1 MSPADLLTANL
12 GITMTR
18 SHLRTALA
26 ALILTALAIPNAS
39 GQDPQPS
46 AEAVRFFEAHI
57 RPVLVDQCFKCHG
70 PEKQKAGLRLD
81 SRSAMLGGGDTGPA
95 IVPGHPEESVLVAA
109 LRYEEDGPQMPPSK
123 RLPKEQIDTFSRWV
137 EMGAPWPGGDTAAAP
152 SATRK
157 PGYAITDQDR
167 GHWAFRP
174 VTRPEVPSVQDREWA
189 ASPIDRFVL
198 AKLEAKGLK
207 PNPPATKAEF
217 LRRATYDLTGLPPTP
232 AEAERFL
239 ADTSPNAYDALIDRL
254 LASPR
259 YGEKWGR
266 HWLDLVRFAE
276 TNSYERDGAKPNA
289 WRYRDYVIRS
299 LNADKPYDRFIREQL
314 AGDELPDRDIESII
328 ATGYYRLGIWDDEPS
343 DREQARF
350 DSLDDLVATTGQVFL
365 GLTVDCARCHDHKL
379 DPIPQ
384 KDYYRLLA
392 FFRNINPYRNGGPTD
407 EYPIVTP
414 GTERALAERARE
426 LESRRKAAQDTIAGL
441 EEEFRKRYVPP
452 SGETVRSTDL
462 DELRYRFYRD
472 TWDRLPDFAAIKYE
486 DEGDLPVGLFDL
498 APRTR
503 DVAFGFVFEGTLI
516 VARDGVY
523 TFRLDSDDGSRL
535 SVGGRVVVENDGL
548 HELGRERSG
557 DVELA
562 KGRVP
567 IRLEYFQKGDG
578 LGLNVAW
585 SGPGFAKRSL
595 SASKRGAK
603 AIDVRSLIRSEGER
617 VLGTERMERYRRARQ
632 LLAETKDRKVIGD
645 AALCVTESSPAAP
658 ETFVLLRGSAHSPGD
673 KVEPGFLEVL
683 SSPAPTI
690 PPPSADA
697 RTTGRRRVLADWIAS
712 PENPLTA
719 RVVANRVFQHH
730 FDRGIVRSPNN
741 FGTQGDTPTHPELLD
756 WLASEFLAQG
766 WRLKPLHRA
775 IMSSNTYRMSSRADP
790 EALAKDPGNEL
801 LWRVDMRR
809 LTAEEIRDS
818 ILAVTGTLNLKMFGP
833 GVYPEIPKEV
843 MAGQS
848 VPGAG
853 WGKSPPEEQARRS
866 IYIHV
871 KRSLLTPI
879 LEGFDLAETDR
890 PSPVRFSSTQP
901 TQALAMLN
909 GAFLNGQADALAD
922 RLRRE
927 AGDVAS
933 AQVRL
938 ALRLVTG
945 RDPSVA
951 EVRRGMDLVE
961 SLSKRDSIGPG
972 GARKAFCLVALN
984 LNEFLYVD

>member
-1 MSPADLLTANL
+1 MMPADFLTANL
-12 GITMTR
+12 GVTMSR
-18 SHLRTALA
+18 FRLRTVLA
-26 ALILTALAIPNAS
+26 ALIPTALAIAHAS
-39 GQDPQPS
+39 GQEPQPS
-46 AEAVRFFEAHI
+46 AEAVRFFEARI
-57 RPVLVDQCFKCHG
+57 RPVLADQCLKCHG

-95 IVPGHPEESVLVAA
+95 IVPGQPEESLLVAA
-109 LRYEEDGPQMPPSK
+109 LGYGEDGPQMPPSK
-123 RLPKEQIDTFSRWV
+123 KLSNEQIDAFSRWV
-137 EMGAPWPGGDTAAAP
+137 EMGAPWPGGDTAVAP

-157 PGYAITDQDR
+157 PGYAITDRDR

-174 VTRPEVPSVQDREWA
+174 VTRPEAPSVRDQGWVA
-189 ASPIDRFVL
+189 NPIDRFVL
-198 AKLEAKGLK
+198 AKLEAEGLK
-207 PNPPATKAEF
+207 PNPPASKAEF
-217 LRRATYDLTGLPPTP
+217 LRRATFDLTGLPPAP

-239 ADTSPNAYDALIDRL
+239 ADTSPNAHDALIDRL

-299 LNADKPYDRFIREQL
+299 LNADKPYDRFVREQL
-314 AGDELPDRDIESII
+314 AGDELPDRDLESII

-343 DREQARF
+343 DRDQARF
-350 DSLDDLVATTGQVFL
+350 DGLDDLVATTGQVFL

-392 FFRNINPYRNGGPTD
+392 FFHNITPYRNGGPTD
-407 EYPIVTP
+407 EYPIVEP
-414 GTERALAERARE
+414 GTERAYADRVRE
-426 LESRRKAAQDTIAGL
+426 LESRRKSAQATVAGL
-441 EEEFRKRYVPP
+441 AGEFRKRYTPP
-452 SGETVRSTDL
+452 SGETVRETDL
-462 DELRYRFYRD
+462 DDLRFRFYRD
-472 TWDRLPDFAAIKYE
+472 TWDRLPDFDAIKYE

-498 APRTR
+498 SSRTR
-503 DVAFGFVFEGTLI
+503 DEAFGFVFEGTLI
-516 VARDGVY
+516 VAQDGVY
-523 TFRLDSDDGSRL
+523 SFRLDSDDGSRL
-535 SVGGRVVVENDGL
+535 SVGGRVVVENDGI

-562 KGRVP
+562 TGRVP
-567 IRLEYFQKGDG
+567 IRLEYFQKDQG
-578 LGLNVAW
+578 LGLDVTW
-585 SGPGFAKRSL
+585 SGPGFEKRSL
-595 SASKRGAK
+595 SASKQDSP
-603 AIDVRSLIRSEGER
+603 AIDVRSLIRAEGER
-617 VLGTERMERYRRARQ
+617 VLGPERIERYRQARRV
-632 LLAETKDRKVIGD
+632 LAETRGGKVLGD
-645 AALCVTESSPAAP
+645 AALCVTEPGRVAP
-658 ETFVLLRGSAHSPGD
+658 ETFVLLRGNAHSPGD
-673 KVEPGFLEVL
+673 KVEPGFIQVL
-683 SSPAPTI
+683 GSPAPAI

-697 RTTGRRRVLADWIAS
+697 RTSGRRRILADWITS
-712 PENPLTA
+712 RENPLTA
-719 RVVANRVFQHH
+719 RVMANRVFQHH
-730 FDRGIVRSPNN
+730 FGRGIVRSPNN
-741 FGTQGDTPTHPELLD
+741 FGTQGDAPTHPELLD

-775 IMSSNTYRMSSRADP
+775 IMGSNTYRMSSRANP
-790 EALAKDPGNEL
+790 EAMEKDPVNDL

-818 ILAVTGTLNLKMFGP
+818 VLAVTGALNLKMFGP
-833 GVYPEIPKEV
+833 GVYPEIPEEV
-843 MAGQS
+843 KAGQS

-853 WGKSPPEEQARRS
+853 WGKSPPEEEARRS
-866 IYIHV
+866 VYIHV

-909 GAFLNGQADALAD
+909 GAFLNEQAGVLAD
-922 RLRRE
+922 RLRLE
-927 AGDVAS
+927 AGDDTS

-938 ALRLVTG
+938 VLRLVTG
-945 RDPSVA
+945 RHPSEADV
-951 EVRRGMDLVE
+951 ERGMDLVE
-961 SLSKRDSIGPG
+961 MLSKYDQVGPED
-972 GARKAFCLVALN
+972 ARKAFCLVALN